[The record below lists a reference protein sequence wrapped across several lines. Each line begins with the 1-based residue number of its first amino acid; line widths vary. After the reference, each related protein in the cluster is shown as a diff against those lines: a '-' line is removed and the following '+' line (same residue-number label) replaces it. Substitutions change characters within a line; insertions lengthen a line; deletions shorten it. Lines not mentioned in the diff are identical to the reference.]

1 MANTLETLQILSR
14 DAGIYLS
21 DDLVMGALINRDHQ
35 QKFTT
40 SSGGDVDVAVVAND
54 TATEVDLDA
63 VAAAAVTA
71 SDITETKVRVPAKNF
86 ISVVKEVNTE
96 EALYEVNSISEQV
109 VRPAM
114 KGLAE
119 SIDARLMA
127 NICGGFAQNVAGT
140 AGTSPAVAADITLAR
155 KTLRD
160 NRCDMSDLVGVIGST
175 AEQNFLGLDNFINQD
190 YGQPNAVAI
199 REASLGRKY
208 GIDWYV
214 SNQAGG
220 SLSTGDTAGTVLA
233 NGAAQTG
240 TTLVIDGLTA
250 TTGKVKAGTIFSVAG
265 VTGTYTTTQD
275 AVIAANATTLVFTP
289 ALDSSPADD
298 AALTIETQVTQDFI
312 YNPRAAAG
320 AIIAPAPLSVNS
332 AVELVNGLSV
342 RVSMDSEINP
352 SSGTPKSVMRFDVF
366 VGAKVI
372 QPSYGVIIQS

>member
-1 MANTLETLQILSR
+1 MANTLETLQVLSR

-21 DDLVMGALINRDHQ
+21 DDLVMGNLINRDHQ

-63 VAAAAVTA
+63 SAASAVTA
-71 SDITETKVRVPAKNF
+71 ADISETKVRVPAKNF

-114 KGLAE
+114 VGLAE
-119 SIDARLMA
+119 AIDNRLMN

-140 AGTSPAVAADITLAR
+140 AGTSPAVAADITAAR

-175 AEQNFLGLDNFINQD
+175 AEQNFFGIGEFINRD
-190 YGQPNAVAI
+190 YGEANDTAL
-199 REASLGRKY
+199 REATLGRKY

-220 SLSTGDTAGTVLA
+220 SLDTGDTAGTVLVD
-233 NGAAQTG
+233 GASQTG
-240 TTLVIDGLTA
+240 TSLVTDGYTA
-250 TTGKVKAGTIFSVAG
+250 STGKVKAGTRITIDGVAG
-265 VTGTYTTTQD
+265 TYVVTDD
-275 AVIAANATTLVFTP
+275 AVITGNAATLTLDT
-289 ALDSSPADD
+289 ALASSPADD
-298 AALTIETQVTQDFI
+298 AAITIATQVTQDFI

-352 SSGTPKSVMRFDVF
+352 TSGTPKSVMRFDVF
-366 VGAKVI
+366 VGAKVLK
-372 QPSYGVIIQS
+372 PEYGVIMQS